1 MTDAEW
7 DQMREE
13 AVKVKLESKAQVDKE
28 VAELNAL

>member
-7 DQMREE
+7 DEMR
-13 AVKVKLESKAQVDKE
+13 SKAVQERADKKAQSDKE